1 MNSNVGRPEVGQWYA
16 RLDKGEVFRV
26 VGYDDRS
33 RTIEIQSF
41 DGDIDEIA
49 EDTWPTLALERS
61 EAPEDWTGPL
71 DEVET
76 DDLGYSET
84 AMTTADWKSP
94 LQPLRTEGEAW
105 EDAVADDER
114 DALGEGTPTEEI
126 SSDLPETDEKEAP

>member
-1 MNSNVGRPEVGQWYA
+1 MNSYVVRPEIGAWYA

-49 EDTWPTLALERS
+49 EDSWRTLPLERS
-61 EAPEDWTGPL
+61 EPPEDWTGPI
-71 DEVET
+71 DDVEP

-84 AMTTADWKSP
+84 AMTAADWKQP
-94 LQPLRTEGEAW
+94 LQPLRTESEPW
-105 EDAVADDER
+105 QDAAPEDER
-114 DALGEGTPTEEI
+114 DALGEGSPSEPLST
-126 SSDLPETDEKEAP
+126 DLPEADEEGT